1 VIKLTDIL
9 SEILTEK
16 KLCPKGRA
24 YYNRRIAAGEKPS
37 AYLSGRA
44 VKVCKGLMKEDE
56 DNFRGIDPSEA
67 YNDVDAID
75 TLKDKKRDVAFIV
88 AKSNTPE
95 NWKYV
100 QKVIQDNGI
109 KVMYVKGNPYDAY
122 VAYLPGSENK
132 ATQLKDLAE
141 KYGGYLAS
149 NATADD
155 ARKIGKLLGYQED
168 KIEQYIKDR
177 NINESLRDWFEK
189 EDWVRIDTQGNI
201 TGPCGT
207 MKKGKAT
214 TRCLP
219 RAKANSL
226 TKDERAATAR
236 KKVAGSKKGKQ
247 FVSNTKKAKVKL
259 RKEARVLPLVSK
271 SKIIDDIYAFNPYLL
286 KTLLYYNTI
295 EELIGEMG
303 YDNLED
309 YLKDNWGWGGDPL
322 HGINLNQTTAKNLI
336 TTYYRTIKPDDIKIV
351 NNKTSVA
358 GYAYIEEI
366 CSDDNE
372 CVVVLTKF

>member
-1 VIKLTDIL
+1 VIKLAD
-9 SEILTEK
+9 ILTEILVEK
-16 KLCPKGRA
+16 ELCPKGKA
-24 YYNRRIAAGEKPS
+24 YRNRRIKAGEESS
-37 AYLSGRA
+37 AYLNARA
-44 VKVCKGLMKEDE
+44 VKVCMGLMKEDE
-56 DNFRGIDPSEA
+56 YDDQGEGKQFDLVKQNPFNIKKLIDKKIIFVTKPGNGKGGVEEPNWEGDASIITLYNMTKAEPWMKQAVKSPMPQAIPYIQNNQDKLLYNGKYNQILWGIKKMGLKPEDFYLDIKKSLNEDIDPSEA

-155 ARKIGKLLGYQED
+155 TRKIGKLLGYKED

-177 NINESLRDWFEK
+177 YIDEGLDDWFK

-201 TGPCGT
+201 AGPCGT
-207 MKKGKAT
+207 MKKGKPT

-226 TKDERAATAR
+226 TKDERAATSR

-247 FVSNTKKAKVKL
+247 FVPNTKKAKVKS
-259 RKEARVLPLVSK
+259 RK
-271 SKIIDDIYAFNPYLL
+271 
-286 KTLLYYNTI
+286 
-295 EELIGEMG
+295 
-303 YDNLED
+303 
-309 YLKDNWGWGGDPL
+309 
-322 HGINLNQTTAKNLI
+322 
-336 TTYYRTIKPDDIKIV
+336 
-351 NNKTSVA
+351 
-358 GYAYIEEI
+358 
-366 CSDDNE
+366 
-372 CVVVLTKF
+372 

>member
-1 VIKLTDIL
+1 MIKLADIL

-16 KLCPKGRA
+16 KLCKKGRA

-44 VKVCKGLMKEDE
+44 VKVCKGLMKED
-56 DNFRGIDPSEA
+56 IDPSEA

-95 NWKYV
+95 NWEYV

-177 NINESLRDWFEK
+177 NIDEGLEDTSWTGSSGKKITLQQLLNAIKNYPIIQAPIEKVEKIVIKKDSGGIESDRLSAADVKYPIIIVVDDSNNFKYILDGNHRANKAIISGLKSIPAKLVNIKKLPQEFQDVLGESLRDWFEK

-226 TKDERAATAR
+226 TKAERASTAR

-247 FVSNTKKAKVKL
+247 FVPNTKKAKVKF
-259 RKEARVLPLVSK
+259 KK
-271 SKIIDDIYAFNPYLL
+271 
-286 KTLLYYNTI
+286 
-295 EELIGEMG
+295 
-303 YDNLED
+303 
-309 YLKDNWGWGGDPL
+309 
-322 HGINLNQTTAKNLI
+322 
-336 TTYYRTIKPDDIKIV
+336 
-351 NNKTSVA
+351 
-358 GYAYIEEI
+358 
-366 CSDDNE
+366 
-372 CVVVLTKF
+372 

>member
-95 NWKYV
+95 NWEYV

-109 KVMYVKGNPYDAY
+109 KIMYVKGNPYDAY

-155 ARKIGKLLGYQED
+155 TRKIGKLLGYQED

-177 NINESLRDWFEK
+177 YIDESLRDWFEK

-247 FVSNTKKAKVKL
+247 FVPNTKKAKVKL
-259 RKEARVLPLVSK
+259 
-271 SKIIDDIYAFNPYLL
+271 
-286 KTLLYYNTI
+286 
-295 EELIGEMG
+295 
-303 YDNLED
+303 
-309 YLKDNWGWGGDPL
+309 
-322 HGINLNQTTAKNLI
+322 
-336 TTYYRTIKPDDIKIV
+336 
-351 NNKTSVA
+351 NK
-358 GYAYIEEI
+358 
-366 CSDDNE
+366 
-372 CVVVLTKF
+372 